1 MQYRLRSFCVD
12 GCESFRNIPE
22 WIDVR
27 NDVRNIAEDI
37 AASTVPLAEW
47 KPLKINPHN
56 VWTCA
61 VSGNSHDVRSARRT
75 TPVF

>member
-1 MQYRLRSFCVD
+1 MGAKVSEIFLS
-12 GCESFRNIPE
+12 GSMLET
-22 WIDVR
+22 
-27 NDVRNIAEDI
+27 DVRNIAEDI